1 VQLSAYISAIE
12 EALGKKAIQN
22 LLPMQPGD
30 VPATNADVAELMAY
44 VGYKPS
50 TTVKEGVRRFVDWYN
65 KYYGVEVR

>member
-44 VGYKPS
+44 VGYKPV
-50 TTVKEGVRRFVDWYN
+50 TKMQDGVKNFVKWYLNN
-65 KYYGVEVR
+65 KNI